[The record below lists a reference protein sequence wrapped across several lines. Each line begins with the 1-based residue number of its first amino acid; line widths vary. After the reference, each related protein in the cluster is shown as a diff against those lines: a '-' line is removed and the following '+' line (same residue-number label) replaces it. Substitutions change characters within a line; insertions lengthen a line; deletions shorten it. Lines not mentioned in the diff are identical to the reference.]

1 MNQYRAP
8 SGVMNYD
15 LNTGNVYQNDSVLS
29 PREGDS
35 TIGSIMNTSRLNTT
49 TLFAKDEK
57 EAREDPK
64 WIPNE
69 QAPSCTNCKKDFK
82 FYFRHHHC
90 RICYKVFCKN
100 CSTTTNMKIEG
111 TNREEKRRA
120 CLTCI
125 KLLEEFN
132 NTKFNTQQLLNDQ
145 IS

>member
-35 TIGSIMNTSRLNTT
+35 TVGSIMNTSKLNTT
-49 TLFAKDEK
+49 SFFVKDEK

-111 TNREEKRRA
+111 TNKEEKRRA

-132 NTKFNTQQLLNDQ
+132 NTKFNTQQLLND
-145 IS
+145 